1 MSKTKRV
8 HFFRHAQAQH
18 NLCSEHNPVPLNVRD
33 TSLTAHGLEQAK
45 EILASPVI
53 QNFQRPTLIISSPL
67 RRCLQTALY
76 AFHPSFN
83 ENLKATLEKNK
94 NFPNSCASRK
104 KIQAIFNEGNI
115 KFEAD
120 PRLMEYLSSKDS
132 LPQYPTSIMELPET
146 IREKFIFSEAMF
158 PSGPNA
164 EWLERTGPF
173 KDYSLRRLACGR
185 VNRFFDYLYSRPE
198 EEIIVVS
205 HEDLLKSFMLPQP
218 WDQPIPNA
226 CGISFT
232 IEWEE
237 LTVVNY
243 SKKNRD
249 KGAHIVLKDMREI
262 KSSQITNLRSPDA
275 HCEKSEKSKKGALAY
290 QNTKKLGQ

>member
-33 TSLTAHGLEQAK
+33 TSLTPHGLEQANQ
-45 EILASPVI
+45 ILTSPVI
-53 QNFQRPTLIISSPL
+53 QNFQQPTLIISSPL

-94 NFPNSCASRK
+94 NFPKSSVSRK
-104 KIQAIFNEGNI
+104 KIQTIFKEGNI

-120 PRLMEYLSSKDS
+120 PRLMEFMSSKDS
-132 LPQYPTSIMELPET
+132 LPHYPTPIKELPET
-146 IREKFIFSEAMF
+146 IREKFILSETLF
-158 PSGPNA
+158 PSEPDA

-185 VNRFFDYLYSRPE
+185 VNRFFDYLYFCPE
-198 EEIIVVS
+198 EEIIVVA
-205 HEDLLKSFMLPQP
+205 HEDLLKHFILPQP
-218 WDQPIPNA
+218 WDQPIQNA

-232 IEWEE
+232 VEWEE

-243 SKKNRD
+243 SKTNRD
-249 KGAHIVLKDMREI
+249 KSVCIKLKDMREI
-262 KSSQITNLRSPDA
+262 K
-275 HCEKSEKSKKGALAY
+275 
-290 QNTKKLGQ
+290 